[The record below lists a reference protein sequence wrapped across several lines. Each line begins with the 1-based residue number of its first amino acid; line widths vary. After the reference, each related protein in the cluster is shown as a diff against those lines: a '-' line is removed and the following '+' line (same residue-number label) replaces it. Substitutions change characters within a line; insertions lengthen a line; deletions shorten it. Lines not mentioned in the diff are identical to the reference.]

1 MLTKIIVSA
10 LLILIMVSLF
20 SALALLFRKESRSKR
35 LVQALTVRVSLSIGL
50 FALLLAGF
58 YFGLI
63 PQQGL
68 R

>member
-1 MLTKIIVSA
+1 MLTKIIVST
-10 LLILIMVSLF
+10 LLVLILVSLF
-20 SALALLFRKESRSKR
+20 SAVALLFRKESRSKR